1 MGYNFGDILQLTF
14 VASSGLRSYGTSP
27 VLSGILSIEDR
38 WKELALTLCYTRRE
52 IDTKFDSE
60 DPIHDILTDFMARGG
75 EADKFLKAMYEVARR
90 LRLIPYEQLMENREN
105 RRMEN
110 RDGKGNDVAGF

>member
-1 MGYNFGDILQLTF
+1 
-14 VASSGLRSYGTSP
+14 
-27 VLSGILSIEDR
+27 
-38 WKELALTLCYTRRE
+38 
-52 IDTKFDSE
+52 
-60 DPIHDILTDFMARGG
+60 MARGG

-110 RDGKGNDVAGF
+110 RDGKWNGVYM